1 MQRPVRDG
9 RAATTVVAAAMAAAT
24 ILTAAFVISAPRWSV
39 ALADRLAVE
48 PMTARTVVALAYVT
62 LVGFALFL
70 LVHRYLRY
78 TEATRRGWEE
88 LAAASAH
95 GVLLVEFGDPPR
107 ALFVNRG
114 MQDITGHPTEAFL
127 ADPYLPLRVVEAADR
142 PRLEAIFLEPG
153 QATWPQR
160 FTVLR
165 ADGDRRDVELSGS
178 LVHPDSKRPL
188 FQALVTDV
196 TEREDRERALAA
208 VADAERAAAQQLR
221 DIVTLRDS
229 FVTSISHELRTP
241 LTVITGAADTLRRHP
256 TDLCPATR
264 SELERAIVEQSTRLS
279 SLLDDVVNLG
289 GAGQPSDNRA
299 PRQITEVGHLVVD
312 AVAASDIAD
321 RVRLDIPGPVLAR
334 GDEPR
339 LRRMVHELLANAQKY
354 APDSLV
360 HLSLR
365 NGGGQWTLR
374 VHDAGPGL
382 DAEDLAHVP
391 EPFYRADSEHPRPGL
406 GLGLTFV
413 AEVAAQHGGSL
424 RLHNDAGLEVT
435 VTGSCDPAART
446 ALGDVVIHLDEV
458 PGASGTQPSP
468 IPRG

>member
-1 MQRPVRDG
+1 MERPVRGG
-9 RAATTVVAAAMAAAT
+9 RAATTIVAAAMTGAT
-24 ILTAAFVISAPRWSV
+24 ILAATFVIAAPRWSV
-39 ALADRLAVE
+39 AIADRLVVE
-48 PMTARTVVALAYVT
+48 VMTARTVVAVT
-62 LVGFALFL
+62 CVAAVGIGSFL
-70 LVHRYLRY
+70 LVHRYLRF

-107 ALFVNRG
+107 VLFVNRG
-114 MQDITGHPTEAFL
+114 LEDITGHPPEAFL
-127 ADPYLPLRVVEAADR
+127 ADPYLPLRVVGAADR
-142 PRLEAIFLEPG
+142 PRLEAIFLDPG
-153 QATWPQR
+153 RKDWPQR

-165 ADGDRRDVELSGS
+165 PDGSRRDVELSGS
-178 LVHPDSKRPL
+178 LVHPDSRRPL

-196 TEREDRERALAA
+196 TEREERERALGA
-208 VADAERAAAQQLR
+208 VAEAERAAAQRLR
-221 DIVTLRDS
+221 DIVSLRDS

-241 LTVITGAADTLRRHP
+241 LTVITGAADTLRRYP
-256 TDLCPATR
+256 TALCPSTR

-279 SLLDDVVNLG
+279 ALLDDVVNIG
-289 GAGQPSDNRA
+289 GAGQPSGYRV
-299 PRQITEVGHLVVD
+299 PQQIIEVGHLVVD

-334 GDEPR
+334 CDEPR

-360 HLSLR
+360 HLSLS

-382 DAEDLAHVP
+382 DAGDLAQVP
-391 EPFYRADSEHPRPGL
+391 EPFYRADSDHPRPGL

-435 VTGSCDPAART
+435 VTGACDPAART
-446 ALGDVVIHLDEV
+446 ARGEVVIHLDEV
-458 PGASGTQPSP
+458 PGASATQPAATP
-468 IPRG
+468 PG